1 MTRNGKKIII
11 YRTQFPEEIR
21 ENVRGM
27 AAEAAD
33 RYYVVIDQ
41 ELTAEA
47 KRKVLGHELAHIF
60 LGHFDNNR
68 SNDQA
73 AEAEADQEA
82 EKYYRLYKAEE
93 RTNV

>member
-1 MTRNGKKIII
+1 MTRNGKKIIVSYI
-11 YRTQFPEEIR
+11 MFPEEMR

-41 ELTAEA
+41 ELTEEA
-47 KRKVLGHELAHIF
+47 KRKALGHELAHIF

-82 EKYYRLYKAEE
+82 EKYYRLYMMEKTA
-93 RTNV
+93 

>member
-21 ENVRGM
+21 ENVHSM
-27 AAEAAD
+27 AAEGPEK
-33 RYYVVIDQ
+33 YYVVIDQ
-41 ELTAEA
+41 ELTEEA
-47 KRKVLGHELAHIF
+47 KRKALGHELAHIY

-68 SNDQA
+68 SNDPE

-82 EKYYRLYKAEE
+82 EKYFNLYMMEK
-93 RTNV
+93 TV